1 MRISSWRLSSGR
13 LAKKCARGENATREE
28 TNGKYI
34 VRTYAQGRSTGDEE
48 REKGRNGTPGWG
60 EECRDEEEEEEEDRR
75 GATERTEEEK
85 GNDKRKNDEGE
96 GKEEGTPMKKEEE
109 EEEVVVD
116 EGRAGVTRGEGR
128 RGRAYARESIEAY
141 MRKQ

>member
-1 MRISSWRLSSGR
+1 MRCAFRVGAFPRVGSRR
-13 LAKKCARGENATREE
+13 DARGEKTQTREE

-109 EEEVVVD
+109 VVED